1 MSINIDSESACRKAY
16 LNYHCYGNTMGISS
30 KEMGEITSKWENKLK
45 SWQNTVAK
53 DENEYEFDDSSFKES
68 KQQGANKAKEE
79 TGYNG
84 KKGKQ
89 ITRTVGDS
97 AAVVSN
103 LGTQIGLTRASN
115 FKCDEVSGRMN
126 SSSCIVGCVLGATTA
141 AAYWAKK
148 PNKEQK
154 EACDELQTILDAN
167 QAALQD
173 EQTKMEEANAK
184 TEELA
189 DNANEANEE
198 ANDTIEDQKTEHDF
212 YMQTV
217 NRLKAK
223 ADSGE
228 KLTKEERDL
237 YKDSAIMAADTADTI
252 NTTSEDTT
260 DTVSD
265 FYDEMG
271 KYQDTYNYSAETIA
285 EVEGIT
291 DYAESF
297 DKSTKV
303 QCYVEAAAQGL
314 NAASSGLA
322 SGRAFALA
330 SSGSWFFGSTAWAYA
345 FGVLGAVGAASSAV
359 ASGQQIKW
367 AGQVG
372 TEIDMREATQDL
384 NNETNDIYTENIDGY
399 DGLMTGVEELNIEM
413 PEDLSVPEEKTLPET
428 SVKTDNSDDKD
439 KKLKENKQE

>member
-79 TGYNG
+79 TGFDGN
-84 KKGKQ
+84 KGKN
-89 ITRTVGDS
+89 TARVVGDLGTS
-97 AAVVSN
+97 VGSTVVSTA
-103 LGTQIGLTRASN
+103 LPAITKSSAGATASW
-115 FKCDEVSGRMN
+115 
-126 SSSCIVGCVLGATTA
+126 IAGCVLGAATA
-141 AAYWAKK
+141 TLYFAKK

-154 EACDELQTILDAN
+154 KACDELQTILNAN
-167 QAALQD
+167 QEALQD
-173 EQTKMEEANAK
+173 EQTKMEKENVK

-212 YMQTV
+212 YMRTV

-223 ADSGE
+223 ADSGK

-237 YKDSAIMAADTADTI
+237 YKDSADMAASTVETIDKTSDATTNTVADI
-252 NTTSEDTT
+252 
-260 DTVSD
+260 
-265 FYDEMG
+265 YDEMS
-271 KYQDTYNYSAETIA
+271 KSQDVYDYSAETIA

-297 DKSTKV
+297 DETTKKL
-303 QCYVEAAAQGL
+303 CYTEAAAQGI
-314 NAASSGLA
+314 NAASSAWAAAKGSLVAA
-322 SGRAFALA
+322 SGGWITALWA
-330 SSGSWFFGSTAWAYA
+330 APIVALGLGGVAGSRK
-345 FGVLGAVGAASSAV
+345 AAS
-359 ASGQQIKW
+359 QQIKW
-367 AGQVG
+367 AGQVN
-372 TEIDMREATQDL
+372 TEIDIRKQTQDL

-399 DGLMTGVEELNIEM
+399 DGLMAGVDQDLNTEM